1 MRMVGDKLKC
11 MTHENKGGGGGGG
24 ERHTHRKGKKGEN
37 GN

>member
-11 MTHENKGGGGGGG
+11 MTLENKEGGGG
-24 ERHTHRKGKKGEN
+24 ERDRKGKKGGN

>member
-1 MRMVGDKLKC
+1 MVGDKLKC
-11 MTHENKGGGGGGG
+11 MTHENKGGGGGG

>member
-1 MRMVGDKLKC
+1 MRMVGDKLKR

>member
-11 MTHENKGGGGGGG
+11 MTHENKGGGG
-24 ERHTHRKGKKGEN
+24 ERDRKGKKGGN